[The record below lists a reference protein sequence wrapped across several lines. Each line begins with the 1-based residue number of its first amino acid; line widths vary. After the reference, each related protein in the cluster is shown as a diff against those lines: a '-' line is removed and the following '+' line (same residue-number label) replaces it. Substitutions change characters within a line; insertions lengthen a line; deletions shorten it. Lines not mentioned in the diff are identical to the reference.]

1 VKTQKLAKLRARAKI
16 LSDKKMVR
24 DGPEGEATQEE
35 DTDADKDFHMLII
48 MGGPPDEQMPPK
60 ENADNS
66 PATSN

>member
-1 VKTQKLAKLRARAKI
+1 
-16 LSDKKMVR
+16 MVR

-48 MGGPPDEQMPPK
+48 MGEPPDEQMPPK